1 MYKLLNKQGLVV
13 STLVGVAIL
22 VIALMTSSA
31 DFALRGS
38 YFLIIVAAVASL
50 ALPIFF
56 AKEDPKSLI
65 GIGISVGVIAAL
77 FLIVY
82 STSSNELLPQY
93 IAQSVSPG
101 EVQFSGAMITTMMV
115 MVVVAV
121 VTVVATEVYNIFRK

>member
-22 VIALMTSSA
+22 VIALITSSA

-38 YFLIIVAAVASL
+38 YFLIIVALVASL
-50 ALPIFF
+50 ALPIYF
-56 AKEDPKSLI
+56 AKEDPKSLMRA
-65 GIGISVGVIAAL
+65 GISVGVMAVL

-82 STSSNELLPQY
+82 SASSSELLPQY
-93 IAQSVSPG
+93 IAQNASSG
-101 EVQFSGAMITTMMV
+101 EVQFSGAMISTMMV

-121 VTVVATEVYNIFRK
+121 VAVVVTEVYNIFRK